1 MQGDLAR
8 RVVDAYG
15 GIPRWENARRVHA
28 VASANGLAFRLKR
41 REPFVQ
47 TVFEM
52 EAHRPFV
59 RISPIN
65 RLGQIG
71 VLEGHDVRIE
81 DAEGRVI
88 ASRPNARRHFPGG
101 RRLLW
106 WDDLD
111 MTYFAGYA
119 TWNYCTLPALLIDHP
134 TRFEQFGDD
143 LLQARFPATI
153 PTHSPEQTFRFDR
166 FGQLIQHDYTALV
179 IGHWARAANVVLEHG
194 RNEQGIAYTR
204 HRRVTPRRA
213 DGTPR
218 KRPIL
223 IDLTIQ
229 DFEIIS

>member
-15 GIPRWENARRVHA
+15 GSSRWETA
-28 VASANGLAFRLKR
+28 VRLRAVVSASGLAFRLKR
-41 REPFVQ
+41 RALFVQ

-52 EAHRPFV
+52 DVHRPRV
-59 RISPIN
+59 RIAPIN

-71 VLEGHDVRIE
+71 VLDGQDVRVE
-81 DAEGRVI
+81 DADGRVV

-101 RRLLW
+101 RRIFW

-119 TWNYCTLPALLIDHP
+119 TWNYCTLPSLILDHP

-153 PTHSPEQTFRFDR
+153 PTHCPEQVFRFDR

-179 IGHWARAANVVLEHG
+179 IGKWARAANVVVEHG
-194 RNEQGIAYTR
+194 KNEQGIAYTR
-204 HRRVTPRRA
+204 RRRVTPRRG

-218 KRPIL
+218 KSPIL

-229 DFEIIS
+229 DFELIS